1 MVIRSFF
8 LCERDLLGVDF
19 LGSPQAA
26 LRKTDPARG
35 GGKAR
40 FARHP
45 KTKALRA
52 GIEGNTQRQTAPR
65 GGMGDKRGEGGRG
78 GDKRGEGGR

>member
-1 MVIRSFF
+1 MAIRSFF
-8 LCERDLLGVDF
+8 LCERETFLGVDF

-52 GIEGNTQRQTAPR
+52 GEWGISE
-65 GGMGDKRGEGGRG
+65 KREGEGR
-78 GDKRGEGGR
+78 